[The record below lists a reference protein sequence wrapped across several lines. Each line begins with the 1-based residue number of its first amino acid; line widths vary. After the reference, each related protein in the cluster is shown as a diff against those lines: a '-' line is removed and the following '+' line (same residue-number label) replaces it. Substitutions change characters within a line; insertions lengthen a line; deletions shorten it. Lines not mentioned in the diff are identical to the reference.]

1 MEIENIGGEALLKL
15 IKDNKKYVLALQLIG
30 IKYKNFRIVTD
41 EQLNEVVNIIDK
53 LEDKES

>member
-1 MEIENIGGEALLKL
+1 MKIENIGGEALLKL

-30 IKYKNFRIVTD
+30 IKYKNFRIVID
-41 EQLNEVVNIIDK
+41 EQLNEVVSIIDK